1 MRISQQQLVT
11 SSLEHVRVRLDALAR
26 AQSVA
31 STGRTVQKPSDD
43 PGKAGGILGLRAAQK
58 AREQEAKNAD
68 NASTWISLSDA
79 KLQQASQ
86 AIQRARDLTVRGSSS
101 LQPTEREA
109 IAVELEG
116 IRDELVGIANSRNEG
131 QGLFAGTAGG
141 TAISQVAGA
150 WTYVGNQGAVSRR
163 VGENETVTVNQTGDQ
178 IFGFSAGDN
187 TLKMIDD
194 VAALVRSGSAAA
206 VGTSLTRID
215 DALGRVLGGA
225 AQVGAVGARIER
237 VTTRNSTEQTA
248 IKTELSDLEDA
259 DMVDALSELKLQET
273 GYQATLTAMARV
285 LQPSL
290 ADFLH

>member
-11 SSLEHVRVRLDALAR
+11 SSLEQVRIRLEALSR
-26 AQSVA
+26 AQAVA
-31 STGRTVQKPSDD
+31 SSGRSVQKPSDD

-58 AREQEAKNAD
+58 SREQEAKNAD
-68 NASTWISLSDA
+68 NASTWVSLSDA

-86 AIQRARDLTVRGSSS
+86 AIQRARDLAVRAAST
-101 LQPTEREA
+101 LQPSEREA
-109 IAVELEG
+109 ISAELNE
-116 IRDELVGIANSRNEG
+116 IRDELVGIANSQNEG

-141 TAISQVAGA
+141 TAVAQVAGS

-163 VGENETVTVNQTGDQ
+163 VGDNELLDVNQTGDK

-187 TLKMIDD
+187 TFKMIDD
-194 VAALVRSGSAAA
+194 VVGLIQSGNPGA
-206 VGTSLTRID
+206 VGASLTRID
-215 DALGRVLGGA
+215 AALGRVLDGA
-225 AQVGAVGARIER
+225 AQVGAAGTRIER
-237 VTTRNSTEQTA
+237 TNARNSSDQIA
-248 IKTELSDLEDA
+248 IKTELSDLQDV
-259 DMVDALSELKLQET
+259 DMVDAISDLKLQET

>member
-11 SSLEHVRVRLDALAR
+11 SSLEQVRVRLEALAK

-31 STGRTVQKPSDD
+31 STGRAVQKPSDD
-43 PGKAGGILGLRAAQK
+43 PGKAGGILGLQASQK

-68 NASTWISLSDA
+68 NANTWVSLADA

-86 AIQRARDLTVRGSSS
+86 AIQRVRDLAVRASSS
-101 LQPTEREA
+101 LQPSERDA
-109 IAVELEG
+109 IAVEMTGL
-116 IRDELVGIANSRNEG
+116 RDELVGIANSQNAG

-141 TAISQVAGA
+141 TAVAQVAGS
-150 WTYVGNQGAVSRR
+150 WTYVGNQGQVTRR
-163 VGENETVTVNQTGDQ
+163 VGDNETVTVNSTGDQ

-187 TLKMIDD
+187 TFQMIDD
-194 VAALVRSGSAAA
+194 IVGLLQSGNATGVSSAITRLDSALQ
-206 VGTSLTRID
+206 
-215 DALGRVLGGA
+215 RVLGGA
-225 AQVGAVGARIER
+225 AQVGAVGSRIER
-237 VTTRNSTEQTA
+237 VTGRNATERTA
-248 IKTELSDLEDA
+248 IKSELSDLQDA